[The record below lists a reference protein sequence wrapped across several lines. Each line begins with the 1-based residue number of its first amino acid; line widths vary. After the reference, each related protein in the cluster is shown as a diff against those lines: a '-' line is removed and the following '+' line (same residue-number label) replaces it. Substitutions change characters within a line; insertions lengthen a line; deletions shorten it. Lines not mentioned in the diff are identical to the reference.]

1 MQNGRRLR
9 HSSPQGLKPVI
20 KLRSTALLRSRALPK
35 IVPYITWKIP
45 IPVIVSDAY
54 SKTCSPVAVVQFPDG
69 SVKCSEGSAEVLSCE
84 ARLQVE
90 VDDCDLSM
98 RFVCKTRSCV
108 PSVIASAIVR
118 MTSAWFAVAVRS
130 STYPA
135 SWAVAFLRIEQP

>member
-1 MQNGRRLR
+1 
-9 HSSPQGLKPVI
+9 
-20 KLRSTALLRSRALPK
+20 
-35 IVPYITWKIP
+35 VPYPKPFHTKRNPKLSIGKSP
-45 IPVIVSDAY
+45 FLSCADAY

-130 STYPA
+130 STYPG